1 MKFVMRDVTPRVRH
15 EEWNEG
21 LATRSQ
27 GNEIIVSIY
36 IRMPDALNRTISH
49 KLGNVEARQERV
61 GISERGALEIQYKP
75 RLSEDTGNKR
85 TMLIMISQ
93 KAFMLLNSGKI
104 FDH

>member
-1 MKFVMRDVTPRVRH
+1 MTVELAWDDPR
-15 EEWNEG
+15 
-21 LATRSQ
+21 
-27 GNEIIVSIY
+27 IVNLITSVY
-36 IRMPDALNRTISH
+36 RTSLG
-49 KLGNVEARQERV
+49 KLGNVEAWQERV